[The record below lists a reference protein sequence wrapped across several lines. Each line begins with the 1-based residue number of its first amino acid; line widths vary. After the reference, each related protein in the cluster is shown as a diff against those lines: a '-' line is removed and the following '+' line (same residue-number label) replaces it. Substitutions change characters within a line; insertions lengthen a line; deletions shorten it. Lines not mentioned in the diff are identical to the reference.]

1 MENPLAAYDHPAW
14 FTAVA
19 TLLGYGI
26 ILGALFVLMFLV
38 PLLIF
43 SAL

>member
-14 FTAVA
+14 VTAVA
-19 TLLGYGI
+19 TLLGYGA
-26 ILGALFVLMFLV
+26 ILTALFVLVFVL
-38 PLLIF
+38 PFLIF